1 VDKKYNL
8 KPNKTLGQNFLSDK
22 RVLRDIVS
30 SAEVSENDTVI
41 EIGPGLGGLTEELV
55 KSAKKVIAIEK
66 DKDLV
71 GFLKKK
77 FSGLKNLDIIEGDI
91 RERISIFELK
101 NLNYQNLDETILI
114 LKDEK
119 YKLVANIPYYL
130 SSFILRRFLEIE
142 NKPQRIVL
150 LLQKEL
156 TERICAG
163 PGKMSLVSVM
173 VNFYGSPK
181 MGSIVKR
188 EKFDPA
194 PKVDSRILIVEK
206 IKTPKN
212 INEKIFFRIL
222 RIGFSQKRKKLINNL
237 HNGLRIDKNILLKA
251 IKELK
256 LKETVRAQELS
267 LPDWKDLYQKICEIT
282 R

>member
-1 VDKKYNL
+1 VDKKYTL
-8 KPNKTLGQNFLSDK
+8 KPNKALGQNFLSDK
-22 RVLRDIVS
+22 RVLCDIVN
-30 SAEVSENDTVI
+30 SAEIGENDTVV
-41 EIGPGLGGLTEELV
+41 EIGPGRGDLTEELI

-66 DKDLV
+66 DRDLV
-71 GFLKKK
+71 EFLKEK
-77 FSGLKNLDIIEGDI
+77 FSD
-91 RERISIFELK
+91 LK
-101 NLNYQNLDETILI
+101 NLNIIEADIRDQLLNFEVGIW
-114 LKDEK
+114 KDKK

-156 TERICAG
+156 TERICAE

-188 EKFDPA
+188 EKFDPP

-222 RIGFSQKRKKLINNL
+222 RIGFSQKRKKLINNF
-237 HNGLRIDKNILLKA
+237 HNGLRIDKDILLKA

-267 LPDWKDLYQKICEIT
+267 LTDWKDLYQKISEIT

>member
-1 VDKKYNL
+1 M
-8 KPNKTLGQNFLSDK
+8 
-22 RVLRDIVS
+22 
-30 SAEVSENDTVI
+30 
-41 EIGPGLGGLTEELV
+41 
-55 KSAKKVIAIEK
+55 
-66 DKDLV
+66 
-71 GFLKKK
+71 
-77 FSGLKNLDIIEGDI
+77 
-91 RERISIFELK
+91 
-101 NLNYQNLDETILI
+101 
-114 LKDEK
+114 
-119 YKLVANIPYYL
+119 
-130 SSFILRRFLEIE
+130 
-142 NKPQRIVL
+142 
-150 LLQKEL
+150 LQKEL

-251 IKELK
+251 IKGLK